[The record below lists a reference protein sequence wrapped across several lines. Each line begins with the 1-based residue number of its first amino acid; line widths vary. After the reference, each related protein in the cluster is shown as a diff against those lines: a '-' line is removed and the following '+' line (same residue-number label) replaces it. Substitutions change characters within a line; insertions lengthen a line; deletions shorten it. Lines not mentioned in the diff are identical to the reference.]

1 MLVPWT
7 VVYIVLSL
15 AENRLN
21 ISYRKG
27 INAYGFVL
35 IMFWNFQNS
44 TSNGRAHSNVPS
56 VVPFVVSFDVPFD
69 VAFDDPSYDSS
80 YVPLPE
86 SVLLSQDDG
95 TSQTE

>member
-27 INAYGFVL
+27 INDCGFVL

-56 VVPFVVSFDVPFD
+56 DVPLVVSFDVSL
-69 VAFDDPSYDSS
+69 DDPSYYPSYDPS

-95 TSQTE
+95 TSHTE